1 MCVFKWELRNTD
13 GIKNRDITRIHDD
26 EVNKIA
32 EYDLLHDIINP
43 PKTIKF

>member
-1 MCVFKWELRNTD
+1 MFKLELRHTY
-13 GIKNRDITRIHDD
+13 GIENRDITRIHDD
-26 EVNKIA
+26 EVNKIS